1 MEDRNN
7 ISPPTPQLCT
17 AGCGFYGSEH
27 FLGLCSKCYAA
38 KNKGV
43 SSTSPKPLGAE
54 IKQPTPKDKKTNDDT
69 DAKLDDTNILPRK
82 HPRPSSILL
91 EDRDQSTSAAHSS
104 HPSSSSSSPISS
116 SSSSTAAAAAAV
128 PAVREN
134 HKTTTEPA
142 KTIIPKASTTT
153 NTGSVGSS
161 ETDTPEA
168 SKKPVQT
175 NKGRCFKCRVKVPL
189 AKQTINKCRCEY
201 VFCDSH
207 RFPERHD
214 CDIDYA
220 KIGRDILAKN
230 NPKLRE
236 RPKGGTSFQRID
248 SL

>member
-1 MEDRNN
+1 M
-7 ISPPTPQLCT
+7 
-17 AGCGFYGSEH
+17 
-27 FLGLCSKCYAA
+27 
-38 KNKGV
+38 
-43 SSTSPKPLGAE
+43 
-54 IKQPTPKDKKTNDDT
+54 
-69 DAKLDDTNILPRK
+69 LPRK

-91 EDRDQSTSAAHSS
+91 EDRDQSSS
-104 HPSSSSSSPISS
+104 TVPSSRPSSSTTTTGAATTAT
-116 SSSSTAAAAAAV
+116 TAAPAAAV
-128 PAVREN
+128 PTAEGN
-134 HKTTTEPA
+134 IKATTEPA
-142 KTIIPKASTTT
+142 KTIIPRPTTLT
-153 NTGSVGSS
+153 NTDSVSSS
-161 ETDTPEA
+161 ETNTPEE

-214 CDIDYA
+214 CEIDYA